1 MGNTTAECTA
11 RKLKDKVC
19 YCCGKIKGI
28 TIHHLRD
35 LDFKTKRNRGKF
47 NGYILLCRRCHDFVE
62 KIQVTHK
69 LDNIQV
75 ERIRKETKQKIIEEF
90 KEIIDRYADKWQKV
104 NTDLCEKKI
113 ISVVAESRQ
122 RNWIQTF
129 CRELKSQVDKGEK
142 LCQ

>member
-75 ERIRKETKQKIIEEF
+75 ERIRKETKQKMIEGLKEMIDKKLEGFKKVRQGIIGNT
-90 KEIIDRYADKWQKV
+90 KV
-104 NTDLCEKKI
+104 LTAYNCFIAHLE
-113 ISVVAESRQ
+113 
-122 RNWIQTF
+122 
-129 CRELKSQVDKGEK
+129 ELKFQVEK
-142 LCQ
+142 T